1 MSIKEKVAYL
11 KGLAEG
17 LGLDAESKEG
27 KLMSVIIDTLAD
39 MADDIEALSDAAIG
53 MEEELDAITDTLADV
68 EEFLFDDEYDDD
80 CDCDDFDEYDD
91 CDCECDCD
99 CCQGEFACEV
109 ACPSCGE
116 EIMIDEATL
125 ISGSANCPAC
135 GKELEFEFD
144 EDDED
149 EAKAE

>member
-27 KLMSVIIDTLAD
+27 RLMSVIIDTLAD
-39 MADDIEALSDAAIG
+39 MADDIEALSDAAVN

-80 CDCDDFDEYDD
+80 DYDDFDAHD
-91 CDCECDCD
+91 DCECECD

-109 ACPSCGE
+109 ECPACGE
-116 EIMIDEATL
+116 EITIDEATL

-135 GKELEFEFD
+135 GKELEFELD
-144 EDDED
+144 EDDET
-149 EAKAE
+149 EAE